1 MLWQWKPQAESG
13 DTAKDEG
20 AAAAQSQRCRGCPA
34 GGRLRATA
42 LPAPALPVPGA
53 SPCPSQRWAGDATR
67 AGPVLCQPLLHP
79 LLLLVGDHGSGLC
92 HSSTCTCT
100 ELARRLPA
108 AVPAGHRHAG
118 GTSLQGRVDAAGCR
132 LPWVCLPSTE
142 QHPQMTP
149 AQQLWAGAKPQPW
162 SNPWLRISPGLLPV
176 TGAGSCT
183 RGSGQGR
190 SPCLCGAGAAAP
202 APALP
207 RSHGCRR
214 LGGTEVPRAW
224 WGTST
229 QWLPSPTGRIWGSS
243 SVPPGGP
250 LTAQGNGAKGSCCG
264 PLAWAHQPITSLP
277 GGATLSC
284 QCCRKGHVG
293 MEQGTSTAGLA
304 GEQRVPRAT
313 THRLS
318 TSPAA
323 ASHTVGDHCALVAPM
338 WGLQAS
344 PQTHCWVQRSPRS
357 PRMPWCFGPR
367 SAHRGLGERG
377 PLHQLWCGDNSP
389 GPHSVPAGLGAKGRR
404 SHHAGRG
411 GGSS

>member
-1 MLWQWKPQAESG
+1 MPLQHLHVHGAGEAPASCGAGWAQARWG
-13 DTAKDEG
+13 HVTPG
-20 AAAAQSQRCRGCPA
+20 PRGC
-34 GGRLRATA
+34 
-42 LPAPALPVPGA
+42 
-53 SPCPSQRWAGDATR
+53 C
-67 AGPVLCQPLLHP
+67 
-79 LLLLVGDHGSGLC
+79 
-92 HSSTCTCT
+92 
-100 ELARRLPA
+100 RLPA
-108 AVPAGHRHAG
+108 AVGVFAQHG
-118 GTSLQGRVDAAGCR
+118 AASSDD
-132 LPWVCLPSTE
+132 P
-142 QHPQMTP
+142 
-149 AQQLWAGAKPQPW
+149 
-162 SNPWLRISPGLLPV
+162 
-176 TGAGSCT
+176 
-183 RGSGQGR
+183 
-190 SPCLCGAGAAAP
+190 GAAAVGRCQTPALEQPLASHQPRPPPRHRSRQLHTRLGAGTRTLPLRGWCCCP

-229 QWLPSPTGRIWGSS
+229 QWLPSPMGRIWGSS

-250 LTAQGNGAKGSCCG
+250 LTAQGNGAKGSCRG
-264 PLAWAHQPITSLP
+264 PLARAHQPITSLP

-304 GEQRVPRAT
+304 GEQREPRAT
-313 THRLS
+313 TPRLS

-323 ASHTVGDHCALVAPM
+323 ASQSLGDRCALVAPM

-344 PQTHCWVQRSPRS
+344 PQTHRRVQHSPRS